1 MIQTRERQLN
11 TADLAGVA
19 TPATPPANGPNQPP
33 NQTEVRRDEEVYAG
47 ALVPKDFADDL
58 RRQWEGI
65 QTQFVDEPKSS
76 VQHADEL
83 VASAIKKLAETF
95 AAERTKLEQEWSKG
109 NDVST
114 EDLRVALRRYRAFF
128 QRLISL

>member
-19 TPATPPANGPNQPP
+19 TPATPPANGPTQP
-33 NQTEVRRDEEVYAG
+33 EVRHDEDAYTG
-47 ALVPKDFADDL
+47 ALVPKEFADDL

-76 VQHADEL
+76 VQRADEL
-83 VASAIKKLAETF
+83 VASAIKRLAETF
-95 AAERTKLEQEWSKG
+95 AEERTKLEHEWSKG

-114 EDLRVALRRYRAFF
+114 EELRVALRRYRAFF